1 MSTPSREPIFV
12 TLQFD
17 PEEMA
22 RRGRIGAH
30 VLHSRHDSREI
41 AARAREGLAQKFLD
55 EVDPE
60 RTLPEAE
67 RLRRAEHARRAHML
81 RIARL
86 SAIARR
92 KSRSND
98 TGEAA
103 TGREGAHATA

>member
-17 PEEMA
+17 PKEMA

-41 AARAREGLAQKFLD
+41 AARAREGLVRKYLD

-60 RTLPEAE
+60 RTLPEPE
-67 RLRRAEHARRAHML
+67 RLRRAEHARRAHL
-81 RIARL
+81 ARAARL
-86 SAIARR
+86 SVIARNAR
-92 KSRSND
+92 K
-98 TGEAA
+98 EANSA
-103 TGREGAHATA
+103 VA